1 MRARE
6 ASSIG
11 GWRVFSLQWSEETDS
26 GKEIEIADNLN
37 MTTSVPL
44 LPNRSEAFSGVK

>member
-26 GKEIEIADNLN
+26 GKEIEIADN

-44 LPNRSEAFSGVK
+44 LPNRSEAFNGVK